1 LGVGHRR
8 RVWGS
13 GWERTPSPYPVVGAD
28 RSMQPDD
35 ILPSPRGRLAEAGLQ
50 QAHLELDDSIGC
62 MAAPVQGSIQ
72 AQKKFEDT
80 ILSLQFQ
87 FQFQM
92 MLAFTPT
99 LARSSALLNVRSG
112 PCDAG
117 SDRRVASAAALS
129 GGDVFDL
136 EAFEARA
143 GKGRLPRTRVPAPAV
158 DVDDID
164 MDVASATTTEL
175 VDALLGV
182 VGTTSDGSKD
192 RSLTAS
198 QTDTVVDILNRLE
211 EIGAAPER
219 QRPLEDDLIYGNYN
233 VSYTLMGNRQYGAP
247 AGGRF
252 RTGLGALLFK
262 TTGLFQSVLRPDV
275 VINKVAL
282 KIFRLIPA
290 YVGLR
295 GTLAEVPADGE
306 MAGEKD
312 TVKVFFEPPVLGF
325 PGGIVARIG
334 PSSTVVLRTTYVD
347 DRVRIGKGSRGSL
360 FVFTRGGKADEAS
373 METVGLERTGAFG
386 KVLIGAITMGMVALG
401 AWVGV
406 LGYRSSQPALSGVGW
421 LVGML
426 GMFLAAVF
434 VRGGIIDP
442 GADDKPDVTLGGGKQ
457 PQPSAADWIANW
469 KAKQQQPGGDSAK
482 AWIDAWRSN

>member
-1 LGVGHRR
+1 
-8 RVWGS
+8 
-13 GWERTPSPYPVVGAD
+13 
-28 RSMQPDD
+28 
-35 ILPSPRGRLAEAGLQ
+35 
-50 QAHLELDDSIGC
+50 
-62 MAAPVQGSIQ
+62 
-72 AQKKFEDT
+72 
-80 ILSLQFQ
+80 
-87 FQFQM
+87 

-99 LARSSALLNVRSG
+99 LARSSALLKVRGG
-112 PCDAG
+112 PCDARSG
-117 SDRRVASAAALS
+117 RRVASAAAS
-129 GGDVFDL
+129 TGGDVFDL
-136 EAFEARA
+136 EAFEAGA
-143 GKGRLPRTRVPAPAV
+143 GKGGRRLPTRVPAPAV
-158 DVDDID
+158 QVDDID
-164 MDVASATTTEL
+164 IDVASATTTEL

-192 RSLTAS
+192 KSLTAS

-334 PSSTVVLRTTYVD
+334 PPSTVVLRTTYVD

-373 METVGLERTGAFG
+373 METVGLERTGAGG

-442 GADDKPDVTLGGGKQ
+442 GADDKPDVTLGGGER
-457 PQPSAADWIANW
+457 PQPSAADWIADW
-469 KAKQQQPGGDSAK
+469 KAKQ
-482 AWIDAWRSN
+482 RV